1 MWLLHLWYSLKNRK
15 RILLPFSL
23 SINTLFKWHLVY
35 KRNQRRIN
43 NTPPPKKKLG
53 GDMFL
58 YSSGMFRTTGCLL
71 YMYINLYSHSVVI
84 NSMRVFIYHLNSIL
98 MQELI
103 QLLTC
108 HAASQQFY
116 LHIHDIVAV
125 LQTLFSKTKTLLD
138 TLFLPGETFGNVL
151 DSCIHFIILTFK
163 AG

>member
-43 NTPPPKKKLG
+43 NTPPLPKKKLG

-98 MQELI
+98 MQELTI
-103 QLLTC
+103 IDVSCSLTTILSTYSWYC
-108 HAASQQFY
+108 SCVTNF
-116 LHIHDIVAV
+116 V
-125 LQTLFSKTKTLLD
+125 LKD
-138 TLFLPGETFGNVL
+138 
-151 DSCIHFIILTFK
+151 
-163 AG
+163 

>member
-53 GDMFL
+53 GDICFCIPRVCSGL
-58 YSSGMFRTTGCLL
+58 QAAYFICTLIYIVIQWWSTRWESSFIIWIVYSCK
-71 YMYINLYSHSVVI
+71 NL
-84 NSMRVFIYHLNSIL
+84 
-98 MQELI
+98 

>member
-1 MWLLHLWYSLKNRK
+1 
-15 RILLPFSL
+15 
-23 SINTLFKWHLVY
+23 
-35 KRNQRRIN
+35 
-43 NTPPPKKKLG
+43 
-53 GDMFL
+53 MFL

-84 NSMRVFIYHLNSIL
+84 NSMRVFIYHLNSMTCKNL
-98 MQELI
+98 

>member
-1 MWLLHLWYSLKNRK
+1 
-15 RILLPFSL
+15 
-23 SINTLFKWHLVY
+23 
-35 KRNQRRIN
+35 
-43 NTPPPKKKLG
+43 
-53 GDMFL
+53 MFL

-98 MQELI
+98 MQELTI
-103 QLLTC
+103 ILTC

-138 TLFLPGETFGNVL
+138 TLFLPGETSGNVL
-151 DSCIHFIILTFK
+151 DTCIHFIILTFK